1 MALRDPTDRNLLRL
15 EARRFASRC
24 DTQVALIQRADTL
37 REVSRLANM
46 SLPYSLTEDRMA
58 HDARRLALNAAEDRA
73 RELISEQIA
82 IFLKAE
88 PVAHDKLKRGM
99 VDTWANL
106 TGPLGH
112 LRPWAISRLATVEQS
127 LQQGLVTRG

>member
-1 MALRDPTDRNLLRL
+1 MALRDPIDRNLLRL

-37 REVSRLANM
+37 HEVSRLANM
-46 SLPYSLTEDRMA
+46 PLPYSLTEDQTA
-58 HDARRLALNAAEDRA
+58 HDARRLVLNAAEDRA

-82 IFLKAE
+82 IYLKAE
-88 PVAHDKLKRGM
+88 PVAHGKLKRAM
-99 VDTWANL
+99 LDAWANL

-112 LRPWAISRLATVEQS
+112 LRPWAMSRLTTAEQS
-127 LQQGLVTRG
+127 RASY

>member
-1 MALRDPTDRNLLRL
+1 MALRDPIDRNLLRL

-37 REVSRLANM
+37 REVSRLANL
-46 SLPYSLTEDRMA
+46 SLPYKLTEDMTA
-58 HDARRLALNAAEDRA
+58 QDARRLVLNTAEDRA
-73 RELISEQIA
+73 QELISEQIA
-82 IFLKAE
+82 IFVKAE

-99 VDTWANL
+99 IDAWANL

-112 LRPWAISRLATVEQS
+112 LRPWAVARLTTAEQS
-127 LQQGLVTRG
+127 LHN

>member
-1 MALRDPTDRNLLRL
+1 MVFRDPIDRNLLRL
-15 EARRFASRC
+15 ESRRYVTRC

-37 REVSRLANM
+37 REVSRLANIA
-46 SLPYSLTEDRMA
+46 LPYSLTEDQTAR
-58 HDARRLALNAAEDRA
+58 DAQRLVVNTAEDRA

-82 IFLKAE
+82 IFVKAE
-88 PVAHDKLKRGM
+88 PIARSKLKSAM

-112 LRPWAISRLATVEQS
+112 LRPWALSRLANAEQS
-127 LQQGLVTRG
+127 LQG